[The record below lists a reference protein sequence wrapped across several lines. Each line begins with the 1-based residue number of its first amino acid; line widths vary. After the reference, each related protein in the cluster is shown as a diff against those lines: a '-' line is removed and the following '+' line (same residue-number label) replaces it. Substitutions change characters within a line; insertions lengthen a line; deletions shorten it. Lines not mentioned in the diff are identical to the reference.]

1 VDGEGRL
8 TVLSHRERVLMALSH
23 RETDRVPIDFGGGP
37 ATQIH
42 PDAYAALLGYLG
54 FEPESALEG
63 PRGEGQVV
71 IPSEPVLQRFD
82 VDVRGLRIAENH
94 RPLTAFQYLDDW
106 GVTWEKA
113 HRTAAYINVEGPLQA
128 LDWPAPTDLEAI
140 VWPFT
145 EPEPAVAGLR
155 ERAED
160 IRRASDCAIVLN
172 LPNCSF
178 AQSQR
183 VRGFSEFLED
193 LLVNRLF
200 AAALLER
207 VTDSLCRLAAA
218 ALDAVGDTIDVVSFM
233 DDLGAQTGPLLR
245 PELYRNLVKPHHAR
259 FVETLLAHTRAPVL
273 MHSDGAIRDLLG
285 DLIDVGVQAI
295 NPVQVSAVGME
306 PDRLKHDFG
315 AHLAFWGGIDTH
327 HLLPMGAPDD
337 VAKEVRL
344 RKSDLGRGGGY
355 VLASVHHIMA
365 EVPPQNVVA
374 MFDTARLG

>member
-1 VDGEGRL
+1 ML
-8 TVLSHRERVLMALSH
+8 AHRERVLKALNH
-23 RETDRVPIDFGGGP
+23 EETDRVPIDFGGGP

-42 PDAYAALLGYLG
+42 PDAYSALLEYLD
-54 FEPESALEG
+54 FEPESTNEG

-71 IPSEPVLQRFD
+71 LPSDRVLRRFD
-82 VDVRGLRIAENH
+82 VDVRGVRIAEKH
-94 RPLTAFQYLDDW
+94 RARTDYSYLDDW
-106 GVTWEKA
+106 GVVWKKA

-128 LDWPAPTDLEAI
+128 LDRPSSRDLDVI
-140 VWPFT
+140 DWPFA
-145 EPEPAVAGLR
+145 EPDDAVAGLR
-155 ERAED
+155 ERAER
-160 IRRASDCAIVLN
+160 IRRDGDFAVVLN

-200 AAALLER
+200 SEALLDH
-207 VTDSLCRLAAA
+207 VTEALCRLAGA
-218 ALDAVGDTIDVVSFM
+218 ALDAVGDLADVVSFM
-233 DDLGAQTGPLLR
+233 DDLGTQTGPMLR

-259 FVETLLAHTRAPVL
+259 FVETLHAHTRAPVL

-295 NPVQVSAVGME
+295 NPVQVSAAGME
-306 PDRLKHDFG
+306 PARLKQEFG

-327 HLLPMGAPDD
+327 HLLPRGTPDD
-337 VAKEVRL
+337 VADEVRL
-344 RKSDLGRGGGY
+344 RISDLGRGGGY

-365 EVPPQNVVA
+365 DVPPQNVVA
-374 MFDTARLG
+374 MFDTARMA